1 MTFEIQGC
9 YNQPVKIQLF
19 RSCLQPV
26 KPSGDQK
33 SVDRPPATQRILVL
47 LLTALILAN
56 VVYLLFVGW
65 PVIRSEGPKSE
76 AQAATGQPSLT
87 PTLTNTPDSNPPA
100 SGLANTFDS
109 SDGVFLFSMSDGASA
124 HFFIYNPVVQPLQRL
139 TSQAGEDRDPALSPD
154 GQRLAFSSRH
164 NGYWDLFILDLPS
177 GQVTRVTDTPE
188 YEGAPSWS
196 PDGQW
201 LAYEAYNG
209 DNLDIFLRSLA
220 NPNDAPVQLTDD
232 PGADFAPTWS
242 PQGRSIAFVS
252 ERSGE
257 DEIWLALL
265 DQVDGRFQNL
275 SQSPDS
281 AESQPAWS
289 PDGRYLAW
297 GADGAGGRTI
307 VVWDSQGPFGN
318 VTTIG
323 PGDEPAWRSDG
334 NAILARISSP
344 NQEGIT
350 AYRFPGGAQ
359 IMAYTSLPA
368 SLHGLLW
375 LTGSSAAAV
384 QNPSVY
390 DPSPAALPT
399 LWSPVLTVSPVSPSG
414 RSALVSLPDVTAPY
428 AYLLDSLDESFNAFR
443 NELANQVG
451 WDVLSSLEN
460 AYYPL
465 TEPPSPGLIENWLYT
480 GRGFALN
487 PLPFSAGWLV
497 SVREDYNGQTY
508 WRIYAR
514 ARYQDG
520 SQGIPL
526 SVHPWNLD
534 ARHNG
539 DTRAYEQGGQLAPIP
554 EGYWYDLTD
563 LAAQFD
569 WQRLPALVDWRTYYA
584 AARFNQFVIPDG
596 LSWKDAMAQLY
607 PEEAIAT
614 PTFVPTPTTTL
625 TPTRTPW
632 PGRRYYQT
640 NTPTPTP
647 VTPTAT
653 NRPTWTPPAETPIP

>member
-1 MTFEIQGC
+1 M
-9 YNQPVKIQLF
+9 KIQLF
-19 RSCLQPV
+19 RSNSQSV

-33 SVDRPPATQRILVL
+33 SNNRTPATQRILVL

-76 AQAATGQPSLT
+76 AQAATGQPSIT
-87 PTLTNTPDSNPPA
+87 PTSSATSLPNATP
-100 SGLANTFDS
+100 SGLGYPSAAE
-109 SDGVFLFSMSDGASA
+109 DGIFLFSMSDGVNA
-124 HFFIYNPVVQPLQRL
+124 HFFIYNPLSQPLQRI
-139 TSQAGEDRDPALSPD
+139 TDQAGEDRDPALSPD
-154 GQRLAFSSRH
+154 GQRVAFSSRR
-164 NGYWDLFILDLPS
+164 NGYWDLYILDLIS
-177 GQVTRVTDTPE
+177 GQVERVTDTPE

-209 DNLDIFLRSLA
+209 NNLDIFLRSLS
-220 NPNDAPVQLTDD
+220 NPADAPVQLTDD
-232 PGADFAPTWS
+232 PGADFSPAWS

-252 ERSGE
+252 SRSGE

-265 DQVDGRFQNL
+265 DQVDDRFQNL
-275 SQSPDS
+275 SRS
-281 AESQPAWS
+281 AGTVESQPAWS

-297 GADGAGGRTI
+297 GVDGSGSRSI
-307 VVWDSQGPFGN
+307 VVWDQQDSYGN
-318 VTTIG
+318 VATLG
-323 PGDEPAWRSDG
+323 PGAEPVWKPDG
-334 NAILARISSP
+334 SAVLARISSP

-359 IMAYTSLPA
+359 IMAYTALPA
-368 SLHGLLW
+368 SPHGFLW
-375 LTGSSAAAV
+375 LTGSSAEAFRNPAV
-384 QNPSVY
+384 YNPSP
-390 DPSPAALPT
+390 PSLPT
-399 LWSPVLTVSPVSPSG
+399 LWSPTLTVSPVSPTG
-414 RSALVSLPDVTAPY
+414 RSALVPLPDVSAPY
-428 AYLLDSLDESFNAFR
+428 PYLLDSLDESFNALR
-443 NELANQVG
+443 CEVAQQVG

-465 TEPPSPGLIENWLYT
+465 TEPPSPGLIEDWLYT

-487 PLPFSAGWLV
+487 TLPFSAGWLV

-514 ARYQDG
+514 TRYQDG

-526 SVHPWNLD
+526 TTHPWNLD

-539 DTRAYEQGGQLAPIP
+539 DTQAYEQGGEFAPIP

-563 LAAQFD
+563 LAIQFG
-569 WQRLPALVDWRTYYA
+569 WQRLPALVDWRTYYS
-584 AARFNQFVIPDG
+584 AARYNQFVIPDG
-596 LSWKDAMAQLY
+596 LSWKDALAQLY

-653 NRPTWTPPAETPIP
+653 NRPTWTPSMP